1 MYLRHQEL
9 AARFVTNWC
18 FHAPCEIDGSNQ
30 PMLKTHNLANKLYKQ
45 CVEKHCVCP
54 IYSTISVCRQ
64 KLSHWTN
71 VENYRSL
78 LINTYLWQPFVYIR
92 CPVTNSIT
100 TLFIGDRAGGGYFG
114 RNISHYT
121 IMSIVFHNY
130 LHFDINIL
138 ILFIYLLFSKI
149 CDQFTSFQEQTHEM
163 CWNTNPIDRIFLY
176 FRIYIHYFL
185 LEEHLSRNHL
195 LVQILFHWIS
205 VCP

>member
-45 CVEKHCVCP
+45 RVEKHCVCP
-54 IYSTISVCRQ
+54 IYSTVSVCRQ

-78 LINTYLWQPFVYIR
+78 LINTYLWQSFVYIR

-100 TLFIGDRAGGGYFG
+100 TLFIGDRAGGDCFG

-121 IMSIVFHNY
+121 IISIVFHNY

-138 ILFIYLLFSKI
+138 ILFIY
-149 CDQFTSFQEQTHEM
+149 
-163 CWNTNPIDRIFLY
+163 Y
-176 FRIYIHYFL
+176 FRRFATSLRPFKNKRMKCVEIQTPSTEFFCILEFISIIFCLSNIY
-185 LEEHLSRNHL
+185 LE
-195 LVQILFHWIS
+195 IIF
-205 VCP
+205 

>member
-54 IYSTISVCRQ
+54 IYSTVSVCRQ

-100 TLFIGDRAGGGYFG
+100 TLFIGDRAGGDCFG

-121 IMSIVFHNY
+121 IISIVFHNY

-138 ILFIYLLFSKI
+138 ILFIYLFI
-149 CDQFTSFQEQTHEM
+149 
-163 CWNTNPIDRIFLY
+163 IFEDLRPVY
-176 FRIYIHYFL
+176 V
-185 LEEHLSRNHL
+185 LSRTNAWNVLKYKPHRQNFF
-195 LVQILFHWIS
+195 VF
-205 VCP
+205 